1 MLGALWVAG
10 QHEIAIVQQTALA
23 DKIMGAQNFKFI
35 SAVLSAPNFAFL
47 DQSFLVRKFS
57 WQLKI

>member
-57 WQLKI
+57 